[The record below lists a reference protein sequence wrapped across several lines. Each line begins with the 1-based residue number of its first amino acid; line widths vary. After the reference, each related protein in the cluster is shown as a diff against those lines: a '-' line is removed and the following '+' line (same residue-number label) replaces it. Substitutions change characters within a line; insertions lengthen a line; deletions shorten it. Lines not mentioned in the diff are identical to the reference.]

1 MEEGLRIIVDA
12 TFLKAETRQMF
23 IEAARRLHC
32 KCRILYFHAPLEVL
46 KGRVQKRYLRGNDA
60 SEADVAVLTMQ
71 LEKQETLTGEEIG
84 ISININTAEVVEI
97 GDVVKKVLSA
107 EF

>member
-1 MEEGLRIIVDA
+1 
-12 TFLKAETRQMF
+12 MF
-23 IEAARRLHC
+23 
-32 KCRILYFHAPLEVL
+32 
-46 KGRVQKRYLRGNDA
+46 
-60 SEADVAVLTMQ
+60 
-71 LEKQETLTGEEIG
+71 TGEEDG